1 MYSMPTDKNPP
12 VVDLA
17 VVQLQAAALA
27 AVCAVSSEHIDAG
40 HDPNPY
46 THRLTAY
53 DLGRLF
59 NLDPSGKT
67 RDVTTG
73 LDGITTNIHGT
84 SLPPQRREHR
94 ALWVAHELTRLGYTT
109 EAALFTTLAEDHPT
123 HFRSGRRA
131 TAA

>member
-12 VVDLA
+12 VVDVA

-46 THRLTAY
+46 THQLTAY

-59 NLDPSGKT
+59 NFDPSARPAMPPPASMASPPNSAAIIQPRPGRTAKSNF
-67 RDVTTG
+67 RNRHSW
-73 LDGITTNIHGT
+73 GII
-84 SLPPQRREHR
+84 S
-94 ALWVAHELTRLGYTT
+94 
-109 EAALFTTLAEDHPT
+109 T
-123 HFRSGRRA
+123 H
-131 TAA
+131 